1 MEKLLFILICVS
13 FVVCWR
19 TIMSIGTYFLTKSD
33 ALIDDVNRRDL
44 TYPSIKADNTNKFLS
59 IVKNMIENEVMNI
72 LKEDIQLNQPYKMLN
87 FDDDSRKIAIN
98 VYDSL
103 EKDELSSGHMIIT
116 TEYLQKYIIQESIKI
131 FLSAI
136 TTHNTTLRDNSF

>member
-44 TYPSIKADNTNKFLS
+44 TYPSIKADNTYKFLFHMKITS
-59 IVKNMIENEVMNI
+59 FARLHIYPIYLVNSGGRIVFVSM
-72 LKEDIQLNQPYKMLN
+72 
-87 FDDDSRKIAIN
+87 
-98 VYDSL
+98 
-103 EKDELSSGHMIIT
+103 
-116 TEYLQKYIIQESIKI
+116 
-131 FLSAI
+131 
-136 TTHNTTLRDNSF
+136 

>member
-1 MEKLLFILICVS
+1 
-13 FVVCWR
+13 
-19 TIMSIGTYFLTKSD
+19 
-33 ALIDDVNRRDL
+33 
-44 TYPSIKADNTNKFLS
+44 
-59 IVKNMIENEVMNI
+59 MIENEVMNI
-72 LKEDIQLNQPYKMLN
+72 LKEDIQLNQPYKMLK

-98 VYDSL
+98 VYDAL